1 LELTLLLIFS
11 DSEDG
16 KMKTFL
22 LLITLF
28 VISPVSFANMDHKQT
43 TSNGVIQNFSDQKLA
58 GMLRSTIAFER
69 HLSNRKI
76 IIQVRDAVVTVS
88 GKLSTKREHDLLI
101 SIINLTVGSKVQ
113 VSIQGLVLNF
123 KQTKERT

>member
-1 LELTLLLIFS
+1 
-11 DSEDG
+11 
-16 KMKTFL
+16 MKTLL

-28 VISPVSFANMDHKQT
+28 VISPVSFANMDDKQT
-43 TSNGVIQNFSDQKLA
+43 TSNAVSQNVSDKKLA

-123 KQTKERT
+123 KQTKLRT